1 MWEYTRARYIIPDE
15 GKRWVYNTLNDAWR
29 VYKSR
34 VKAKHYNAFITDE
47 ERIEKRPD
55 DIPLEDFK
63 MLLKYWGD
71 EEVQDMAFKNSAR
84 RSSFVDTHTMGPKTL
99 AQVRNKM
106 IKERPDH
113 APPSDADVFLET
125 RKRKPGR
132 EYKTNTKVLEKKIN
146 KIKKLVN
153 SGKQEDADAMVTSD
167 KDHGRNWLR
176 GRPGQ
181 SSSSAVPSDNNYVN
195 ELTAKIK
202 HDLERELEAR
212 LNIKV
217 QENMTMML
225 KRLGNANP
233 DLKLDLGDFC
243 PTISSEQDDTGT
255 PLTGGTTD

>member
-1 MWEYTRARYIIPDE
+1 
-15 GKRWVYNTLNDAWR
+15 
-29 VYKSR
+29 
-34 VKAKHYNAFITDE
+34 
-47 ERIEKRPD
+47 
-55 DIPLEDFK
+55 
-63 MLLKYWGD
+63 
-71 EEVQDMAFKNSAR
+71 
-84 RSSFVDTHTMGPKTL
+84 
-99 AQVRNKM
+99 
-106 IKERPDH
+106 
-113 APPSDADVFLET
+113 
-125 RKRKPGR
+125 
-132 EYKTNTKVLEKKIN
+132 
-146 KIKKLVN
+146 
-153 SGKQEDADAMVTSD
+153 MVTSY

-243 PTISSEQDDTGT
+243 PTISSEQDDTDT
-255 PLTGGTTD
+255 PLTGGTADQLELPIDVQLLLFCFAIMGSTVDYGPWLNFVVLVVMSVDWC